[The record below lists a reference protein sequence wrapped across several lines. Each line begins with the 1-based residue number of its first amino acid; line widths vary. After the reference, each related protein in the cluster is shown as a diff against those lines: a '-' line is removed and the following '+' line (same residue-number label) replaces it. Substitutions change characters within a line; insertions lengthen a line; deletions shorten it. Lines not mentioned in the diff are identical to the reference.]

1 MREGSMDET
10 KKDFFEDTY
19 GVFTEYVDDRI
30 LLLKIQA
37 AEKSGKVV
45 ALTIKMAVLALF
57 AFFIMLFLSM
67 MGGYYFAELTGSMF
81 YGFCIIAGIYV
92 VLLLIFLVVYK
103 NVLSKRLIDVVIKI
117 FFEKS
122 STEAALMNEDDE

>member
-1 MREGSMDET
+1 MEKT

-57 AFFIMLFLSM
+57 VFFIMLFLSM

-92 VLLLIFLVVYK
+92 VLLLVFLVLYK
-103 NVLSKRLIDVVIKI
+103 NVLSKRLVDLVIKI

>member
-1 MREGSMDET
+1 MDET

-57 AFFIMLFLSM
+57 AFFILLFLSM

-103 NVLSKRLIDVVIKI
+103 NVLSKRLIDGVIKI